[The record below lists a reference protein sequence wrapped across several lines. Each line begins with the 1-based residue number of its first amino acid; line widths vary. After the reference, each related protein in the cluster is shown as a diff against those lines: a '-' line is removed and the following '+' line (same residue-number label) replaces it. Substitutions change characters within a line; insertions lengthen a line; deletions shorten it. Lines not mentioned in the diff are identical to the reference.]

1 MAILKYYDD
10 PDQLFN
16 KYLIQARES
25 EKKKMLRIDSQDGRK
40 MIEGDLRSSVK
51 SLKGGSVGKSVTALM
66 PFVQNEQNA
75 RAINDLEALK
85 QKKKAKEEEMK
96 ATLAKSMA
104 KQNEKDMKLQE
115 ALQKRRVLMGV
126 SSNVKGVKQELTAVV
141 YKETPGN
148 QMRNIL

>member
-51 SLKGGSVGKSVTALM
+51 SLKGGSAGKSVTALM

-85 QKKKAKEEEMK
+85 
-96 ATLAKSMA
+96 
-104 KQNEKDMKLQE
+104 
-115 ALQKRRVLMGV
+115 
-126 SSNVKGVKQELTAVV
+126 
-141 YKETPGN
+141 
-148 QMRNIL
+148 